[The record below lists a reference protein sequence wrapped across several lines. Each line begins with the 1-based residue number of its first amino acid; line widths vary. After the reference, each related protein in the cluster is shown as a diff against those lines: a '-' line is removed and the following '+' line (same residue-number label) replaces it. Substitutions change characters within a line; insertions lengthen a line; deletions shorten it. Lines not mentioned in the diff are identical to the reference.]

1 MRSLHNLIADFGLEY
16 INMDAADRDL
26 GSSGVCL
33 LDGSVF
39 KGKGVSRIAITIG
52 KNGKV
57 YIMDADAL
65 GGFKQGLGGTDGIIQ
80 TITVGK
86 AVFGGVGS
94 YPLEGGFM

>member
-1 MRSLHNLIADFGLEY
+1 MALSSKVRAY
-16 INMDAADRDL
+16 L
-26 GSSGVCL
+26 GSQSL
-33 LDGSVF
+33 SE
-39 KGKGVSRIAITIG
+39 

-65 GGFKQGLGGTDGIIQ
+65 GGFKQGPSGTDGIIQ
-80 TITVGK
+80 TITIGK